1 MDEVPESSILSSTYK
16 RLSDYLAHP
25 VFNSYHSE
33 TNIVRYMKLLEN
45 KDISLCHSMIPLVC
59 SVCLS
64 QCFSWRFLFVTDFWS
79 LSKSCSCQKTSFDC
93 FLFVCLFV
101 RFRVLVQWSLI
112 LQLKWWYVSFLQ
124 NILLRV
130 YFFLVTVD
138 DVHCIFKLTQPLN
151 FRKLLPIT
159 CNFSL
164 CYSYTIQ
171 QAGNENTQTNQV
183 EVDILIKHQR
193 LQEVTRKCVAVWGE
207 NYRKRPCISRI
218 RR

>member
-16 RLSDYLAHP
+16 RLSDYLTHP

-79 LSKSCSCQKTSFDC
+79 LSKSVVKRLHLIVF
-93 FLFVCLFV
+93 CLFV

-130 YFFLVTVD
+130 SFVLVTID
-138 DVHCIFKLTQPLN
+138 DVHCIFKLTQTLN
-151 FRKLLPIT
+151 SRKLLPIT

-171 QAGNENTQTNQV
+171 QAGNENTQTHQV

-193 LQEVTRKCVAVWGE
+193 LQEVTRKCVAVRGE